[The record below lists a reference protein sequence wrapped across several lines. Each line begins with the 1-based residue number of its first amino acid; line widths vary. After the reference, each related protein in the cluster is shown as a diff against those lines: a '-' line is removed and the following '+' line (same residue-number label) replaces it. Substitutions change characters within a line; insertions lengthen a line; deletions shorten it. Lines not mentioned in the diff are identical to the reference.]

1 MRIVVPQNAEE
12 AAEIFRQA
20 SRERGKLCIRGAGS
34 QSATDSERTI
44 ISTRNFQVIDIG
56 HPGDLTITL
65 GAGVFFRQLREF
77 LPAKVTMPDYSGT
90 IGGCLCGD
98 RVIEAHRFLMP
109 RTLAVTFVRS
119 NGDIVKLGCK
129 AVKDVAGYKIIPFFG
144 GSKGRLGLVTEIT
157 INTAPIFR
165 DISIRKLS
173 GGTPSDYGKAD
184 DLRERLIRAFDGE
197 GILS

>member
-1 MRIVVPQNAEE
+1 LRILAPHTAEE

-20 SRERGKLCIRGAGS
+20 ARERGKLCIRGSGS
-34 QSATDSERTI
+34 QSAAETERTI
-44 ISTRNFQVIDIG
+44 ISTQNFRLLDPG

-65 GAGVFFRQLREF
+65 GAGTFFRRLKEF
-77 LPAKVTMPDYSGT
+77 LPAKLALPDYGGT

-98 RVIEAHRFLMP
+98 RLIEAHRFLMP
-109 RTLAVTFVRS
+109 RTLALTFVRS

-165 DISIRKLS
+165 DISRRILS
-173 GGTPSDYGKAD
+173 EGYPDNGKTRE
-184 DLRERLIRAFDGE
+184 LRQRLIRAFDEE
-197 GILS
+197 GIFS